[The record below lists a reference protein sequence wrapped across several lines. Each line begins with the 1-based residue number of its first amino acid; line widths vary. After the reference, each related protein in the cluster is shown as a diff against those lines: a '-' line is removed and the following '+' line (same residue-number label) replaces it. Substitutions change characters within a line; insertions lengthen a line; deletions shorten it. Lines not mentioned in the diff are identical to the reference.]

1 MDAATK
7 DYLELMHQTIK
18 DDHAEVQR
26 RLDVIEQ
33 NQRDLQQR
41 IALKPD
47 VDLLHQRLSDAKD
60 EFGNKLEVEKKRI
73 VELEQKKAELE
84 GSQKAT
90 KFWGCVAGGLLAIVE
105 IIVIIFK

>member
-60 EFGNKLEVEKKRI
+60 EFSNKLENEKSRTTYLEKKN
-73 VELEQKKAELE
+73 AELE
-84 GSQKAT
+84 GGLKAT
-90 KFWGCVAGGLLAIVE
+90 KFWGSVVGGLLIIVE
-105 IIVIIFK
+105 IIVVIFK